1 MTRVIFVESSGA
13 AHEVDAQNEQSL
25 MQTAVDHGVPGII
38 ADCGGSLSC
47 ATCHVYVRPEFA
59 QLLVAPTPEEQAMLE
74 MAIDPTARSR
84 LSCCIKVRDE
94 FEGLIV
100 DIPER
105 QI

>member
-1 MTRVIFVESSGA
+1 MTRVTFVECSGTS
-13 AHEVDAQNEQSL
+13 HEVDAQNEHSL
-25 MQTAVDHGVPGII
+25 MQAAVDHGVPGII

-59 QLLVAPTPEEQAMLE
+59 QLLVPPTAEEQAMLE

-84 LSCCIKVRDE
+84 LSCCLKVSCE